1 MANVVE
7 PIRSGMYSPP
17 PAAQARVTSSKFL
30 VRAKSS
36 SELDVPRTDDVVAKY
51 ERPIPP
57 FTYGR
62 TGPDGTASCG
72 PIVPNRMSLLVPRS
86 TRMRQP
92 ADWLRQALVPSRP
105 QLTNPPA
112 TRGPIAPPGS
122 GRNRTWPR
130 RPQPAS

>member
-7 PIRSGMYSPP
+7 PTRSGMYSPP
-17 PAAQARVTSSKFL
+17 PAAQARGTASQVL

-72 PIVPNRMSLLVPRS
+72 PIVPNRMSLLVTRS

-92 ADWLRQALVPSRP
+92 TVWLRQTLLLSRP
-105 QLTNPPA
+105 
-112 TRGPIAPPGS
+112 
-122 GRNRTWPR
+122 
-130 RPQPAS
+130 